1 MAELADAPDLGS
13 GGLPVQVQVLLPAP
27 GRAWTQAASRARFFY
42 FAFSLAFVAG
52 IYFVTQ
58 THVGAKSALLLFSNC
73 DPLRWVRSW
82 RAALRADFFF
92 LISFLTSPSKKPRT
106 HPRSRISFFFC
117 LAPSVSS
124 GRLLQP
130 IPGRAAAP
138 KSRASRCGV
147 RFLFACPSRP
157 IPWTGCIAAQ
167 AKEKA
172 PLKRDFLVTTY
183 RLFPPLWPVPA
194 AAQRRLWGW

>member
-58 THVGAKSALLLFSNC
+58 THVGAKSALLLLSNC

-117 LAPSVSS
+117 LATRLCS
-124 GRLLQP
+124 GHLLQP

-138 KSRASRCGV
+138 KLRTSCCGV
-147 RFLFACPSRP
+147 RFLFVRPSRP
-157 IPWTGCIAAQ
+157 SCG
-167 AKEKA
+167 
-172 PLKRDFLVTTY
+172 
-183 RLFPPLWPVPA
+183 PA
-194 AAQRRLWGW
+194 VSLPRQKKKPR